1 MKEFNMQKIMILQ
14 AIASQTDRQA
24 GRQSYSPYHRLVS
37 TSSPFSG
44 AFYLRIITVVVLV
57 LVLALD
63 LKLVRNRGLLATFN
77 IFIDGVE
84 NAGRGSCTASAS
96 TDTAGCDG
104 HEVGKSG
111 LESAALAAAAAEL
124 LAGGGSGGCGL
135 FTGLELEEGLLFGGG
150 SVFEE
155 NDAAGGLRLK
165 S

>member
-1 MKEFNMQKIMILQ
+1 LFL
-14 AIASQTDRQA
+14 R
-24 GRQSYSPYHRLVS
+24 
-37 TSSPFSG
+37 TSRFR

-63 LKLVRNRGLLATFN
+63 LKLVRNRGLLATFDVFVN
-77 IFIDGVE
+77 GVE
-84 NAGRGSCTASAS
+84 NACRGSSATS
-96 TDTAGCDG
+96 TGADTTWCDG

-111 LESAALAAAAAEL
+111 LESAALAAATTEL